1 MFVIPLY
8 DISYIFAQT
17 LALYGYIIMFLIS
30 PVSKNKLYLCS
41 WPKKKKKK
49 KRLVYQQMFQKSEL
63 YIIN

>member
-30 PVSKNKLYLCS
+30 PVSKNKLNLCS
-41 WPKKKKKK
+41 WPKKK

>member
-30 PVSKNKLYLCS
+30 PVSKKKLNLCS
-41 WPKKKKKK
+41 WPKKKKK
-49 KRLVYQQMFQKSEL
+49 KRLVYQQMLFQKSEL